1 MVSSKKKYRDAW
13 ELPDGPWVDKK
24 IYILPNIIAFQ
35 IDNDLQLKFVSG
47 KKVDIWTKEVN
58 ATNLESKPK
67 KFLPKKA
74 YFWGTLSQAVEA
86 KMHERIY
93 KIFIFL
99 QNISSL
105 KKSAISILYELR

>member
-67 KFLPKKA
+67 KFLPKKGL
-74 YFWGTLSQAVEA
+74 FLGHPKSGSWSQNAWT
-86 KMHERIY
+86 Y
-93 KIFIFL
+93 L
-99 QNISSL
+99 QNIQIFT
-105 KKSAISILYELR
+105 KYFVPEKWAICILYELR